1 MDSHGKRSYHEC
13 AGGCN
18 GFFWLIGLFLPEAA
32 VGRSQHLGCSCSH
45 ASSSA
50 GFEPTQ
56 GLSNR
61 RSGILA
67 AVCSHVSSSAGFEPT
82 QRLSNR
88 RSGILAAVCS
98 HASSSAGFEPTQR
111 GAARSACLAVRRV
124 RRLAAKIP
132 DLRCGVHWLAD
143 GFTIEIDR
151 CPGIEQETAASPSSS
166 VGLMASLIEVFRI

>member
-67 AVCSHVSSSAGFEPT
+67 AVCSH
-82 QRLSNR
+82 
-88 RSGILAAVCS
+88 
-98 HASSSAGFEPTQR
+98 ASSSAGFEPTQR

-124 RRLAAKIP
+124 RRLAAKMP
-132 DLRCGVHWLAD
+132 DLRCGVYWLAD
-143 GFTIEIDR
+143 GFTFEIDR
-151 CPGIEQETAASPSSS
+151 CPGIEQETAASPPSS